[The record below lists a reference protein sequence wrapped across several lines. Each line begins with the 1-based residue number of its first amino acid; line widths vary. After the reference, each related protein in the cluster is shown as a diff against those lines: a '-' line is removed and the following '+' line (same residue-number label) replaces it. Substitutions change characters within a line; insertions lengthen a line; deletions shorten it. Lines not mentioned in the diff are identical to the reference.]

1 MATIT
6 FNPSAKVDDATGKAI
21 LLIRFSGGRNYV
33 FRAKTQIYIDAKK
46 WNYKTGELI
55 QPKKI
60 KIAGDDNVD
69 KMRYDEYLE
78 LREIMS
84 ELESFVLS
92 KFHEA
97 DKSIVNKEWLVIA
110 IDKFHHPDK
119 YTHKAIAAPH
129 QSFYDVFDE
138 YLSKKKL
145 SVGRVRHYQ
154 VLRRTLIRFEKYSNI
169 EMDFETITAD
179 TLRDFETFLKNEYLI
194 MAERPD
200 IFDELPEKRTQKPR
214 GQNTI
219 NVKFSMLRTLILWA
233 IDEGKITNNP
243 FRKFKMNE
251 SLYGTPYFITIDERN
266 KIYNTDM
273 SDNTQLAIQRDVFVF
288 QCLIGC
294 RVGDLMRMTKNNVID
309 GAIEYIAAKTR
320 DGRPLTVR
328 VPLNKTA
335 TEILE
340 KYKNCGSVLLPF
352 ISEQKYNIYIKEVFT
367 RAGITRMVTVINSTT
382 REEEKRHINEIA
394 SSHIARRSF
403 IGNLYSQVKDPNLI
417 GKLSGHKEGSKS
429 FERYRDIDEKM
440 KIDLV
445 NLLE

>member
-1 MATIT
+1 MATIVYK
-6 FNPSAKVDDATGKAI
+6 PSDKVDDATGKTI
-21 LLIRFSGGRNYV
+21 LLLRFSGGRDC
-33 FRAKTQIYIDAKK
+33 RLQAKTQIYIDHKK
-46 WNYKTGELI
+46 WNYKTGDLI

-78 LREIMS
+78 LRETMS
-84 ELESFVLS
+84 ELESLVLS

-97 DKSIVNKEWLVIA
+97 DRLTVNKEWLVNV
-110 IDKFHHPDK
+110 IDNFHHPEK
-119 YTHKAIAAPH
+119 YFKGATSH

-145 SVGRVRHYQ
+145 AVGRVRHYH
-154 VLRRTLIRFEKYSNI
+154 VLRCALMRFEKYSNI
-169 EMDFETITAD
+169 EIDLEMLTAD
-179 TLRDFETFLKNEYLI
+179 TLRDFETFLRNEYLI
-194 MAERPD
+194 TNERPG
-200 IFDELPEKRTQKPR
+200 IFDDFPEKRIQKQR

-233 IDEGKITNNP
+233 IDENKTTNNP
-243 FRKFKMNE
+243 FKKFKMSE
-251 SLYGTPYFITIDERN
+251 SIYGTPYFITIDERN
-266 KIYNTDM
+266 QIYDTDM
-273 SDNTQLAIQRDVFVF
+273 SNNSQLAIQRDIFVF

-294 RVGDLMRMTKNNVID
+294 RVGDLLRMTKSNVIN
-309 GAIEYIAAKTR
+309 GAIEYIASKTKE
-320 DGRPLTVR
+320 GRPLTVR

-335 TEILE
+335 TEIIE
-340 KYKNCGSVLLPF
+340 RYKGCGNKLLPF
-352 ISEQKYNIYIKEVFT
+352 ISEQKYNIYIKEAFT
-367 RAGITRMVTVINSTT
+367 LAGITRVVTVINSTT

-394 SSHIARRSF
+394 SSHLARRCF

-417 GKLSGHKEGSKS
+417 GKLSGHKEGSKA
-429 FERYRDIDEKM
+429 FARYRDIDEKM